1 MYLKKNQ
8 TIYIYRSKKDIHYHN
23 ESDHMYANELLV
35 NVSSSL
41 I

>member
-1 MYLKKNQ
+1 MYLKKKSN
-8 TIYIYRSKKDIHYHN
+8 YIHISKKDIHYHN